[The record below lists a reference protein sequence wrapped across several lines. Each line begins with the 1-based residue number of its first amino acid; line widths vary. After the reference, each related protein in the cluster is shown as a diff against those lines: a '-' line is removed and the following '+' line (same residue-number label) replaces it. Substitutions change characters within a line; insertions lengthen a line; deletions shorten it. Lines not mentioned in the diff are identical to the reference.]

1 MCCAKTYSIYRYN
14 ARHNHDNVAN
24 NHYWHK
30 KCLLENI
37 QQTHKD
43 IYMEDESRT
52 LSQGGTI

>member
-52 LSQGGTI
+52 LSQ